1 MDRLERRLIS
11 FSLGVIYRAPVEK
24 LVKLPDLLR
33 EIVDRHDK
41 CLFVR
46 SSFFNVNASSLDF
59 ELLFDVLSENYD
71 EVTALRSLVGFDII
85 RMFAKNGFEFA
96 YPTQTTFTAAPDG
109 TMVLPYPESGLV
121 MQLDKNEAATRSEE
135 HTSELQ
141 SLMRIS
147 YA

>member
-1 MDRLERRLIS
+1 MRISDWSSDVCSSDLLE
-11 FSLGVIYRAPVEK
+11 
-24 LVKLPDLLR
+24 KLPDLLR

-46 SSFFNVNASSLDF
+46 SSFLNFNASSLDF

-96 YPTQTTFTAAPDG
+96 NPTQTTFTAAPDG

-121 MQLDKNEAATRSEE
+121 MQLDKNEDATQP
-135 HTSELQ
+135 Q
-141 SLMRIS
+141 SRREVGSAMQSGKRL
-147 YA
+147 A